1 MGSITIGSVINEFER
16 KILDETNDDTDEAE
30 NIGIFNN
37 CIRTMINLA
46 SKIHTETEA
55 TRLAAGILQFLPAKG
70 FQLVDIPMNMGS
82 AGQTPGTLIRE
93 TTLKIMSD
101 LYPQWTTDT
110 PADAIEHFMKDDNDE
125 RRFYAWP
132 PVTDQVQVW
141 VLIQMSTLPTPVVYD
156 VGGDWRL
163 LTIPIEDQYIDAIYN
178 GMLYMY
184 YDDDSDNPGN
194 TPRSQSFYQRFM
206 QGLQIETT
214 KPRLR
219 QS

>member
-1 MGSITIGSVINEFER
+1 MGSITVGSVINEFER
-16 KILDETNDDTDEAE
+16 KILDETNEDTDEQE
-30 NIGIFNN
+30 NISIFNN

-46 SKIHTETEA
+46 PKVHQETEA
-55 TRLAAGILQFLPAKG
+55 VRLAPGLLQFLPAKA
-70 FQLVDIPMNMGS
+70 FELVDIPMNMG
-82 AGQTPGTLIRE
+82 ATGTAPGVLVRE

-110 PADAIEHFMKDDNDE
+110 PADYIEHFMKDDNDE
-125 RRFYAWP
+125 RRFYCWP

-141 VLIQMSTLPTPVVYD
+141 VLVQMSTLPTPVVYD
-156 VGGDWRL
+156 VDGDWRL
-163 LTIPIEDQYIDAIYN
+163 LTIPVEDQYIDAIYN

-194 TPRSQSFYQRFM
+194 TPRSGQFYQRFM
-206 QGLQIETT
+206 TALQIETT
-214 KPRLR
+214 KPRQR